1 MHVFVGFIHRLYS
14 LCYAL
19 DVFFC
24 MWLSTTLCMFECS
37 CVVHPKHNM
46 WPWLKVDYFN
56 CSKIRKCLHLPTL
69 PLLVTSAENKWSLMA
84 FFKFLVHGAA
94 VSVFHGSEWC
104 GPCSLEFLAARSEA
118 LIYQDVL
125 AVRCVH
131 GKGNSDNSAR
141 TPAHTTLSESLFTLG
156 QRLCHWFRKWNRVSG
171 TVNRRSTEIKT
182 YKWEWEL

>member
-104 GPCSLEFLAARSEA
+104 GPGSLEFLAGRSEA

-141 TPAHTTLSESLFTLG
+141 TPAHTTLSESRDKDSVTD
-156 QRLCHWFRKWNRVSG
+156 SG
-171 TVNRRSTEIKT
+171 SETGFQA
-182 YKWEWEL
+182 L